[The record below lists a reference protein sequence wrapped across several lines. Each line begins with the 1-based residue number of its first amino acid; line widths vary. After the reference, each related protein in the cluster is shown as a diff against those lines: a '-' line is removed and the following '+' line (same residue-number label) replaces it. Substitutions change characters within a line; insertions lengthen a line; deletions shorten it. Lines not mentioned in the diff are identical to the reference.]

1 MATLVLSSVGRLF
14 GPVGQIVGTL
24 AGNAIDNAL
33 FGSNDI
39 EGARLKELAVTGS
52 SYGTPIARQ
61 FGQVRAPGTI
71 VWATDLEEHREKH
84 SNGKG
89 QPKTVS
95 YSYSVSF
102 AVALS
107 SGPIDRIGRIW
118 ADGNLLRGTAGDLKS
133 AGTLRIYQGHGDQPC
148 DPLLQAHLGDR
159 CPGFRGQA
167 FAVFEDLDLTDFG
180 NRIPALSFEI
190 FAGSG
195 SVVVETLSEGEGL
208 AATQHT
214 RFPELVG
221 YSYEGG
227 PVRDIVRLI
236 DRLHPLEARVDG
248 TGVAL
253 TVSTAQP
260 PEATLLPPA
269 AAWSDGE
276 FGVQAGYVRQ
286 RSSEDA
292 HGFAV
297 LRYYDPARDFQAG
310 MQLAGYSEGDTR
322 TFQFPGALSAA
333 NAQRLARQAATRARV
348 RRDRMLWRCTQL
360 DPDLVPGAL
369 VRAPGIAGIW
379 QIAAWEW
386 REAGIELELVRHSTP
401 ADTNPAADPGAA
413 RTPLDRLASATL
425 LRVFEVPWDGQ
436 GSGNQ
441 RRAYAAADA
450 PAGRWPG
457 CALYALRDGA
467 LVPLDR
473 SVGERAVTGTLGSAL
488 GPSHA
493 VRFEPASSCVIDL
506 ANANAALAST
516 DITGLAQGENRML
529 IGREIVQ
536 YRDADPLGDGRWHLS
551 GLLRGRGGTE
561 FEAAAGHA
569 EGESVVLL
577 DDRLAELSD
586 MYLSASTGSFAAIGI
601 ADEEPALATLE
612 NAGASLRPPSPVHAR
627 LEWNAD
633 GSASL
638 RWTRRARGQWLW
650 PDEVD
655 LPVVEET
662 ESYEVGYGPVTFPLE
677 KWVVAAPWLQISSET
692 VIGLLASHGS
702 QGLWVRQ
709 IGDTSRSRAIALG
722 TLA

>member
-89 QPKTVS
+89 QPKTVT

-107 SGPIDRIGRIW
+107 SDPIDRIGRIW
-118 ADGNLLRGTAGDLKS
+118 ADGNLLRGAAGDLKS
-133 AGTLRIYQGHGDQPC
+133 AGTLRVYQGHGDQPC

-159 CPGFRGQA
+159 CPAFRGQA
-167 FAVFEDLDLTDFG
+167 YAVFEDLDLTDFG

-195 SVVVETLSEGEGL
+195 SVIVETLSKGEGL
-208 AATQHT
+208 AATQDT
-214 RFPELVG
+214 RFPELAG

-227 PVRDIVRLI
+227 PVRDIIRLI

-253 TVSTAQP
+253 TASAAQP
-260 PEATLLPPA
+260 PETPLLPPA

-286 RSSEDA
+286 RSSEEG
-292 HGFAV
+292 HGFAA

-310 MQLAGYSEGDTR
+310 MQLAGNSESDTR

-333 NAQRLARQAATRARV
+333 NARRLARQAATRATV

-369 VRAPGIAGIW
+369 VRAPGVAGIW

-413 RTPLDRLASATL
+413 RIPLDRLASTTL

-436 GSGNQ
+436 GSGSR

-450 PAGRWPG
+450 LSGRWPG
-457 CALYALRDGA
+457 CALYAMRDGA

-488 GPSHA
+488 VPSHA
-493 VRFEPASSCVIDL
+493 LRFEPAASCVIDL
-506 ANANAALAST
+506 ADTDAALAST
-516 DITGLAQGENRML
+516 DIAGLAQGENRML

-536 YRDADPLGDGRWHLS
+536 YLDAAPLGDGRWRLS
-551 GLLRGRGGTE
+551 GMLRGRGGTE
-561 FEAAAGHA
+561 QEAAAGHA
-569 EGESVVLL
+569 AGEAMVLL
-577 DDRLAELSD
+577 DDRLADLSD
-586 MYLSASTGSFAAIGI
+586 THLSAGTGSFAAIGI

-612 NAGASLRPPSPVHAR
+612 NPGGSLRPPSPVHAR
-627 LEWNAD
+627 FDQHPE
-633 GSASL
+633 GSITL

-655 LPVVEET
+655 LPLVEES
-662 ESYEVGYGPVTFPLE
+662 ERYEVGYGPVALPLE
-677 KWVVAAPWLQISSET
+677 TWLVATPSLEMSSET
-692 VIGLLASHGS
+692 VASLIAVHGS
-702 QGLWVRQ
+702 QELWVRQ
-709 IGDTSRSRAIALG
+709 IGDHSRSSAALLG
-722 TLA
+722 TIA